1 MREKNEQPAKGLF
14 PELALISDCNQPL
27 FLIRALQ
34 RGGVAEREE
43 GLRVSGRLDD
53 AECIRDLPRSK
64 FMRCTFPL
72 QTNSTIIQQ
81 QPLI

>member
-1 MREKNEQPAKGLF
+1 MRERNEQPAKGLF

-53 AECIRDLPRSK
+53 AE
-64 FMRCTFPL
+64 
-72 QTNSTIIQQ
+72 
-81 QPLI
+81 